1 MAKTP
6 TTRRMARV
14 QFRIALLNIAAR
26 ITERGTL
33 RELAKKLHVAPET
46 ISAWIRAGEMPPER
60 ARQVLM
66 LHGVNPKGQPEI
78 GFGQLAPSFA
88 DVI

>member
-1 MAKTP
+1 MSRTS

-26 ITERGTL
+26 TTERGTL
-33 RELAKKLHVAPET
+33 RELASRLDVAPET
-46 ISAWIRAGEMPPER
+46 ISAWIRSAEMPPER
-60 ARQVLM
+60 ARQVLK
-66 LHGVNPKGQPEI
+66 LQGVNPKGQAEI
-78 GFGQLAPSFA
+78 SFGQLAPSFA